1 MRRLLLMMS
10 MAAVAIPAMAA
21 AQPGCVPAAAGGTAA
36 TTIPCSGYYDGDG
49 VWRQGGGHY
58 DADGAWH
65 GDSGHYDA
73 DGGWVATPAVNVS
86 TSATAPGLQS
96 ATDFGVD
103 TAYVGGAASDVPGRE
118 QWLENLIRRGESGGA
133 LRHIDAGHDLG
144 RLASIRSV
152 EARYSA
158 RHAGLTDQDR
168 TDIGARLDDLGA
180 SVTAQWRPRN

>member
-21 AQPGCVPAAAGGTAA
+21 AQPGCVPSAAQGGTAA

-49 VWRQGGGHY
+49 VYRQGGGHY

-65 GDSGHYDA
+65 GANGHYDA
-73 DGGWVATPAVNVS
+73 DGGWVATPAVNTPA
-86 TSATAPGLQS
+86 TSATTPQS
-96 ATDFGVD
+96 AADFGVEA
-103 TAYVGGAASDVPGRE
+103 AYVGGAPHDVAGRE
-118 QWLENLIRRGESGGA
+118 QWLEALIRRGEAGGA

-144 RLASIRSV
+144 RLESIRGV
-152 EARYSA
+152 EARYSE
-158 RHAGLTDQDR
+158 RHGGLTDQDR
-168 TDIGARLDDLGA
+168 SDVGARLDDLGA